1 MSSAGYRLL
10 WTAPFVPYP
19 PISGHCSKLF
29 YLLREVS
36 RRHEVDLLCFVD
48 EEPRENIAPLRSVC
62 RSLDYRI
69 VSRPLSWPSRI
80 RGILSPLP
88 LSIRSYL
95 LAGIQPLI
103 SQRLQ
108 RRSYDLVHVEGY
120 FLGACLAGLSTP
132 PRLIAPHDAFW
143 RLYLEQLRRVAWPL
157 KPFLAWE
164 LYKVHRHEPAV
175 YRSFDA
181 CVFCTDVDARSLSGR
196 EAGINTV
203 VVSNGVELTEQE
215 PRPALEDH
223 PSLVFSGSYLY
234 PPNETAAWEL
244 VVRIAPPLRR
254 RWPGLKVYIVGNRP
268 SARLVEAG
276 RRDARN
282 VISGRVEVMADWIA
296 RGSVYCSP
304 LRRGA
309 GFKNKVP
316 EAWAMERPLVA
327 TPKTMEGIEFTPG
340 REALVAETTR
350 ELVRA
355 CALLLE
361 NRQLRRRMGAAG
373 RRLVEERY
381 NWPRLART
389 LLKTYDE
396 LVAD

>member
-1 MSSAGYRLL
+1 MSSAGYRIL

-29 YLLREVS
+29 YLLREVAE
-36 RRHEVDLLCFVD
+36 RHEVDLLCFVD
-48 EEPRENIAPLRSVC
+48 DEPRENLAPLERLC
-62 RSLDYRI
+62 RRLI
-69 VSRPLSWPSRI
+69 IRPSGLTLNLRNRFRGALSS
-80 RGILSPLP
+80 LP
-88 LSIRSYL
+88 LAVWTYQNSAVRTSL
-95 LAGIQPLI
+95 HR
-103 SQRLQ
+103 RL
-108 RRSYDLVHVEGY
+108 RCENYDLVHVEGY
-120 FLGACLAGLSTP
+120 FLGTCLAGLSTP

-157 KPFLAWE
+157 KPFHAWE
-164 LYKVHRHEPAV
+164 LYKVRRHEPAV

-181 CVFCTDVDARSLSGR
+181 CVFCTAVDARSLSGR

-234 PPNETAAWEL
+234 PPNEAAAWEL
-244 VVRIAPPLRR
+244 VERIAPPLRR
-254 RWPGLKVYIVGNRP
+254 RWPELKVYIVGNRP

-327 TPKTMEGIEFTPG
+327 TPKTLEGIEFTPG
-340 REALVAETTR
+340 REALVAETPDN
-350 ELVRA
+350 LIRA

-361 NRQLRRRMGAAG
+361 NDSLRRRMGVAG

-396 LVAD
+396 LVVD

>member
-88 LSIRSYL
+88 LIIRSYL

>member
-1 MSSAGYRLL
+1 VSSAGYRLL

>member
-1 MSSAGYRLL
+1 
-10 WTAPFVPYP
+10 VPYP